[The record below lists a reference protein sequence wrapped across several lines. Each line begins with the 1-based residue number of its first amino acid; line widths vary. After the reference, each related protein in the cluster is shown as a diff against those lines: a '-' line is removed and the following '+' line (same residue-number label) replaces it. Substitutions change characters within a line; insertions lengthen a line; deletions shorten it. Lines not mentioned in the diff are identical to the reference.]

1 MSTTSLRPADALF
14 GKVRQQVLGLLF
26 ANPDRDFYQQ
36 EVVRFAGAHLSGVQR
51 ELRRLAEADL
61 ITARRRGRQV
71 YYQANRRAPLFPE
84 LHGLALKTTG
94 LADVLR
100 QALAPLA
107 GQIQVAFLFGSLAAG
122 EERPDSDVDLMVIG
136 ETGLRG
142 LSPRLHEADL
152 QLGRP
157 INPVT
162 VRPQEWADR
171 LAARDHFL
179 TNVNRRP
186 KIFLIGDEH
195 GLETLSRARTLA
207 AA

>member
-1 MSTTSLRPADALF
+1 MPPSLKPADALF
-14 GKVRQQVLGLLF
+14 GQVRQQVIGLLF

-36 EVVRFAGAHLSGVQR
+36 EVAQRAGAHLSAVQR
-51 ELRRLAEADL
+51 ELQRLEAAGL
-61 ITARRRGRQV
+61 ITSRRRGRQV

-94 LADVLR
+94 LADVVR
-100 QALAPLA
+100 AALAPVA
-107 GQIQVAFLFGSLAAG
+107 DKIQVAFLYGSLAAG
-122 EERPDSDVDLMVIG
+122 TERPDSDVDLMVIG

-142 LSPRLHEADL
+142 MSSHLLEAEA
-152 QLGRP
+152 QLGRT

-171 LAARDHFL
+171 IQEKAHFL

-186 KIFLIGDEH
+186 KVFLIGDEH
-195 GLETLSRARTLA
+195 ELEALGRTRTLA